1 LTVNRNGG
9 ITILEL
15 LVGIMI
21 GMTILTSSFSI
32 TTSYLS
38 RIEISGAVTT
48 ITSYL
53 NNARYLS
60 LSECRKIRFKL
71 SGNKILLQILED
83 HKWKNFRT
91 SSIKGELDITANASP
106 VFSPTGSASPLCS
119 IRVSNKKYCRTI
131 TLSFA
136 GRIKIKESHY

>member
-1 LTVNRNGG
+1 MIANKNCG

-15 LVGIMI
+15 LVGVMI
-21 GMTILTSSFSI
+21 GMMILTSSFSI
-32 TTSYLS
+32 TTSFLS
-38 RIEISGAVTT
+38 RIEISSAVTA

-60 LSECRKIRFKL
+60 LSESRKVRFKL
-71 SGNKILLQILED
+71 SENEIQLQILDD
-83 HKWKNFRT
+83 HEWKNLRST
-91 SSIKGELDITANASP
+91 TIKGKLDITANASP

-119 IRVSNKKYCRTI
+119 IKVSNKNYCRII

-136 GRIKIKESHY
+136 GRIKVKELKY

>member
-1 LTVNRNGG
+1 MIVNRNRG

-15 LVGIMI
+15 LIGVMI
-21 GMTILTSSFSI
+21 GMMILTSSFSI
-32 TTSYLS
+32 TSSFLS
-38 RIEISGAVTT
+38 RIEISSAVTA

-71 SGNKILLQILED
+71 SGNMILLQILED
-83 HKWKNFRT
+83 HKWKNFRA
-91 SSIKGELDITANASP
+91 SGIKGELDITANASP

-119 IRVSNKKYCRTI
+119 IRVSNANYSRVI

-136 GRIKIKESHY
+136 GRIKIKKL